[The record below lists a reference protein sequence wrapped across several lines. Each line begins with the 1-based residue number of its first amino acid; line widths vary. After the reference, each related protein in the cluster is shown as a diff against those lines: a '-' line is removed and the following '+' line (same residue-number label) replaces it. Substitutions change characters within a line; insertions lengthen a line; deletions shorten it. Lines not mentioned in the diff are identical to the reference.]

1 MFSWKLELK
10 ERSGI
15 TQGVWD
21 NFSALPITPQ
31 SLYGCCWDTLA
42 RAAGM
47 GQKREIWSVDVSYEP
62 GRGRTVG
69 PSSRQRRALILER
82 RQQCDA
88 SIKVPVCN
96 SAIGTEPGNH
106 KLSINGFT
114 TDDSEVILLSLVF
127 LSSCIVIFW
136 FFAGFI
142 YHWPFHFLQPFF
154 ACVDLA
160 PLIDNNAWWVALGC
174 LSGAHPIPLSVTLFS
189 RTGWEK

>member
-1 MFSWKLELK
+1 
-10 ERSGI
+10 
-15 TQGVWD
+15 
-21 NFSALPITPQ
+21 
-31 SLYGCCWDTLA
+31 
-42 RAAGM
+42 M
-47 GQKREIWSVDVSYEP
+47 GQKREIWSGDVSYEP

-69 PSSRQRRALILER
+69 PSCRQRRALILER

-127 LSSCIVIFW
+127 LSSCVVIFW

-154 ACVDLA
+154 CMCRFGT
-160 PLIDNNAWWVALGC
+160 IDWQQCMVSCSW
-174 LSGAHPIPLSVTLFS
+174 LSVRCPPNSSLSHSLQQDRVRKVSWKTHWSRQFNERKQRPCMEARDTHTQKIIPSAGDVQLFS
-189 RTGWEK
+189 GK